1 VRAQPHAGNCD
12 HPLASRPVRTKL
24 LAVAATIALFAS
36 PGGPST
42 ACASTLPVPTGSDPA
57 GFVTGF
63 GAASGR
69 ASLSLSH
76 MTAPLVGVASTPD
89 GRGFWAVAADGGVF
103 AGGTARFAG
112 SVGGR
117 RLSQPVVGI
126 GPTPSGHGYWLVAAD
141 GGIFSFG
148 DARFFGSTG
157 SLRLNKPIVS
167 MIPTQSG
174 RGYWLVAA
182 DGGIF
187 TFGDARFLGSTASVR
202 LNRPVIG
209 GIATGTGRGYELVAS
224 DGGVFAFG
232 DAKFFGS
239 GANRGQSFVGLV
251 PVRSTGYWLLTSLRT
266 LVAFG
271 SAAPASFSAHGQVIG
286 VGALPSGN
294 GGWVASV
301 VAPPQWQTIGTSV
314 QGRPLRVLRLGDGP
328 RRGLWIGGTHGN
340 EGEGSVATANL
351 PQAFVGAGLADDV
364 TLWILEDENPDG
376 SAASTRYNANGVDLN
391 RNLPASDFD
400 ASDPRNG
407 GRPLSQPESAAL
419 FRLVNS
425 IQPDVILSAHAD
437 STRPPYVIED
447 GPHLPQTLLFSQLS
461 GMPVTTS
468 DHLNHAT
475 PGSLGSWWGV
485 DRHKSVLTIEYGFGS
500 DPTRDW
506 ESTSG
511 AILGVIRGS

>member
-1 VRAQPHAGNCD
+1 M
-12 HPLASRPVRTKL
+12 RTKL
-24 LAVAATIALFAS
+24 LVVAATIAVFAS
-36 PGGPST
+36 QGVLST
-42 ACASTLPVPTGSDPA
+42 ARASTLPVPAGTGYA

-69 ASLSLSH
+69 ASLSLSG

-89 GRGFWAVAADGGVF
+89 SRGFWAVASDGGVF
-103 AGGTARFAG
+103 TGGTARFAG

-117 RLSQPVVGI
+117 RLSKPVVGI
-126 GPTPSGHGYWLVAAD
+126 SPTPSGRGYWLVAAD
-141 GGIFSFG
+141 GGVFSFG

-157 SLRLNKPIVS
+157 SLRLNQPIVS
-167 MIPTQSG
+167 MIPTRSG
-174 RGYWLVAA
+174 HGYWLVAA

-187 TFGDARFLGSTASVR
+187 TFGDARFLGSTGSVR

-239 GANRGQSFVGLV
+239 GANSGQSFVGLV
-251 PVRSTGYWLLTSLRT
+251 PVPSTGYWLLTSSGT

-271 SAAPASFSAHGQVIG
+271 SARPVSFSAQGQVVG

-294 GGWVASV
+294 GGWVAGV
-301 VAPPQWQTIGTSV
+301 VENPQWQTIGSSV
-314 QGRPLRVLRLGDGP
+314 QGRPLRVLRIGHGP
-328 RRGLWIGGTHGN
+328 RRVLWIGGTHGN
-340 EGEGSVATANL
+340 EREGSVATANL
-351 PQAFVGAGLADDV
+351 PQAFASAGLADDV

-376 SAASTRYNANGVDLN
+376 SAANTRYNANGVDLN

-437 STRPPYVIED
+437 STRPPYVIDD
-447 GPHLPQTLLFSQLS
+447 GPLLPLALLFSQLS

-468 DHLNHAT
+468 ADLGHAT

-485 DRHKSVLTIEYGFGS
+485 DQHKPVLTIEYGFGS

-506 ESTSG
+506 ESTRS

>member
-1 VRAQPHAGNCD
+1 
-12 HPLASRPVRTKL
+12 VRTKL
-24 LAVAATIALFAS
+24 LVVAVTIVVFAS
-36 PGGPST
+36 QGVLST
-42 ACASTLPVPTGSDPA
+42 ARASALPVPTGSDSA

-69 ASLSLSH
+69 AALSLAH

-89 GRGFWAVAADGGVF
+89 SRGFFAVAADGGVF
-103 AGGTARFAG
+103 TGGTARFAG
-112 SVGGR
+112 SLGGR
-117 RLSQPVVGI
+117 RLSKPVVGI
-126 GPTPSGHGYWLVAAD
+126 SPTPSGRGYWLVAAD
-141 GGIFSFG
+141 GGVFSFG

-157 SLRLNKPIVS
+157 SLRLNQPIVS
-167 MIPTQSG
+167 MIPTRSG
-174 RGYWLVAA
+174 HGYWLVAA

-232 DAKFFGS
+232 DAKFLGS
-239 GANRGQSFVGLV
+239 GASSGQSFVGLV
-251 PVRSTGYWLLTSLRT
+251 PVRSTGYWLLTSSGT

-271 SAAPASFSAHGQVIG
+271 SARPSSFSAHGQVVG

-301 VAPPQWQTIGTSV
+301 VEKPQWQTIARSV
-314 QGRPLRVLRLGDGP
+314 QGRPLRVLRVGDGP
-328 RRGLWIGGTHGN
+328 RRVLWIGGTHGN
-340 EGEGSVATANL
+340 EREGIVATANL
-351 PQAFVGAGLADDV
+351 PQAFASAGLADDV

-376 SAASTRYNANGVDLN
+376 SAANTRYNANGVDLN

-419 FRLVNS
+419 YGLVNS
-425 IQPDVILSAHAD
+425 AQPDLILSAHAD
-437 STRPPYVIED
+437 STRPPYVIAD
-447 GPHLPQTLLFSQLS
+447 GPPSPLAALFSQLS
-461 GMPVTTS
+461 GMPATTS
-468 DHLNHAT
+468 ADLSHAT
-475 PGSLGSWWGV
+475 PGSLGSWWGG
-485 DRHKSVLTIEYGFGS
+485 DKHKPVFTIEYGFGS

-506 ESTSG
+506 ESTRN
-511 AILGVIRGS
+511 AILRVIRGS

>member
-1 VRAQPHAGNCD
+1 MVVIAAAIAIFAAQGA
-12 HPLASRPVRTKL
+12 
-24 LAVAATIALFAS
+24 
-36 PGGPST
+36 PST
-42 ACASTLPVPTGSDPA
+42 AGASTLPVSAATDYA

-69 ASLSLSH
+69 ASLSLPH

-89 GRGFWAVAADGGVF
+89 SKGFWAVASDGGVF

-112 SVGGR
+112 SLGGV
-117 RLSQPVVGI
+117 RLNRPVVGI
-126 GPTPSGHGYWLVAAD
+126 SPTPSGRGYWLVAAD

-157 SLRLNKPIVS
+157 SLRLNQPIVS
-167 MIPTQSG
+167 MIPTRSG
-174 RGYWLVAA
+174 HGYWLVAA

-187 TFGDARFLGSTASVR
+187 TFGDARFLGSTGSLR

-209 GIATGTGRGYELVAS
+209 GIATKTGRGYELVAS
-224 DGGVFAFG
+224 DGGVFNFG
-232 DAKFFGS
+232 DSKFFGS
-239 GANRGQSFVGLV
+239 GANSGQSFVGLV
-251 PVRSTGYWLLTSLRT
+251 PLASTGYWLLTSSGS

-271 SAAPASFSAHGQVIG
+271 SAHPSSFSAQGQVVG
-286 VGALPSGN
+286 VSALPGGN

-301 VAPPQWQTIGTSV
+301 AGTPQWQTIGTSV
-314 QGRPLRVLRLGDGP
+314 QGRPLRVLRLGHGP
-328 RRGLWIGGTHGN
+328 RRVLWIGGTHGN
-340 EGEGSVATANL
+340 EREGSVATANL
-351 PQAFVGAGLADDV
+351 PQAFASAGLADDV

-376 SAASTRYNANGVDLN
+376 SAANSRYNANGVDLN

-400 ASDPRNG
+400 SSDPRNG

-419 FRLVNS
+419 FGLVNS

-437 STRPPYVIED
+437 STRPPYVIDD
-447 GPHLPQTLLFSQLS
+447 GPLLPLASLFTQLS

-475 PGSLGSWWGV
+475 PGSLGSWWGD
-485 DRHKSVLTIEYGFGS
+485 DRHKPVLTIEYGFGS

-506 ESTSG
+506 ESTSS

>member
-1 VRAQPHAGNCD
+1 
-12 HPLASRPVRTKL
+12 VRTKL
-24 LAVAATIALFAS
+24 LVVAATIALFAS
-36 PGGPST
+36 QGVPST
-42 ACASTLPVPTGSDPA
+42 ARASTLPVPAGTDYA

-69 ASLSLSH
+69 ASLSLSG
-76 MTAPLVGVASTPD
+76 MTAPLVGVASAPD
-89 GRGFWAVAADGGVF
+89 SRGFWAVASDGGVF
-103 AGGTARFAG
+103 TGGTAGFAG
-112 SVGGR
+112 SVGGL
-117 RLSQPVVGI
+117 RLSKPVVGI
-126 GPTPSGHGYWLVAAD
+126 SPTPSGRGYWLVAAD

-157 SLRLNKPIVS
+157 SVRLNKPIVS
-167 MIPTQSG
+167 MIPTRSG
-174 RGYWLVAA
+174 NGYWLVAA

-187 TFGDARFLGSTASVR
+187 TFGDARFLGSTGSVR

-209 GIATGTGRGYELVAS
+209 GIATRTGRGYELVAS
-224 DGGVFAFG
+224 DGGVFTFG

-239 GANRGQSFVGLV
+239 GASSGQSFVGLV
-251 PVRSTGYWLLTSLRT
+251 PVRSTGYWLLTSSGT

-271 SAAPASFSAHGQVIG
+271 AARPASFSAHGQVVG

-301 VAPPQWQTIGTSV
+301 VEKPQWQTIGTSV
-314 QGRPLRVLRLGDGP
+314 QGRPLRVLRVGHGP
-328 RRGLWIGGTHGN
+328 RRVLWIGGTHGN
-340 EGEGSVATANL
+340 EREGSVATANL
-351 PQAFVGAGLADDV
+351 PQAFASAGLADDV

-376 SAASTRYNANGVDLN
+376 SAANTRYNANGVDLN

-400 ASDPRNG
+400 SSNPRNG

-437 STRPPYVIED
+437 STRPPYVIDD
-447 GPHLPQTLLFSQLS
+447 GPLLPLAALFSQLS

-485 DRHKSVLTIEYGFGS
+485 DQHKPVLTIEYGFGS

-506 ESTSG
+506 ESTRS
-511 AILGVIRGS
+511 AILGVIGGS